1 MQLGPTGSGPASPL
15 FPAPITVVRMRTA
28 LTRGVSPSIGQ
39 CELTHLERQPID
51 FEVALSQHKRYEQVL
66 EDLGCQIERLGEESD
81 FPDSV
86 FVEDIAIV
94 LDELAIITRPGA
106 ISRRGER
113 ESVESALRPHRR
125 LEHVQAPAILDGGDV
140 LVVGKDIY
148 VGISSRS
155 DSEAVDQVRAI
166 VTDYGYDVG
175 EVNVCGCLHLK
186 SAVTALTE
194 DTLIINPDWVVADH
208 FLGRTCIQ
216 VVPSEPNAA
225 NVLRVGDTILFA
237 ASFPRTGS
245 RLASAGFEV
254 RPVDASELAKAEGA
268 LTCCSLLFD
277 SAAV

>member
-1 MQLGPTGSGPASPL
+1 
-15 FPAPITVVRMRTA
+15 MRTA
-28 LTRGVSPSIGQ
+28 LTRCVSPSIGQ

-66 EDLGCQIERLGEESD
+66 EDLGCRIERLGEESD

-113 ESVESALRPHRR
+113 ESVERALGPHRR
-125 LEHVQAPAILDGGDV
+125 LEHIQAPAILDGGDV

-175 EVNVCGCLHLK
+175 EVNVRGCLHLK

-208 FLGRTCIQ
+208 FPGRTCIQ
-216 VVPSEPNAA
+216 VDPSEPNAA
-225 NVLRVGDTILFA
+225 NILRVGDTILFA
-237 ASFPRTGS
+237 ASFPRTGN

-254 RPVDASELAKAEGA
+254 RPVEASELAKAEGA